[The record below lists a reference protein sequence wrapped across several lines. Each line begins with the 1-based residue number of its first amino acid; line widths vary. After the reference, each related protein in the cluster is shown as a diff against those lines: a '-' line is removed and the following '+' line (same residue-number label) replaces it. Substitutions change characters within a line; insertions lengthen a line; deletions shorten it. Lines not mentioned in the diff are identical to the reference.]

1 MIKISVIYSLYQKL
15 LKQLSD
21 PVAIWPERCAIKK
34 NEKLR
39 EIIAIG
45 TILVQRT
52 SWHNADIALRSL
64 KNNNLLSIKKIAQL
78 DNLTQLTQLIQPA
91 GFYTTK
97 PQRLVTLCKYIY
109 GNFISIANMQ
119 NHSLVK
125 IRTALLNLNG
135 IGSETAD
142 TFCLYVLNKPT
153 FIIDEYTKRFVKKYH
168 LSKSTNPVYLK
179 QLFEKSLP
187 ANYQIYQNY
196 HVLIIADQ
204 KGIEHTRMYS
214 LI

>member
-1 MIKISVIYSLYQKL
+1 
-15 LKQLSD
+15 
-21 PVAIWPERCAIKK
+21 
-34 NEKLR
+34 
-39 EIIAIG
+39 
-45 TILVQRT
+45 
-52 SWHNADIALRSL
+52 
-64 KNNNLLSIKKIAQL
+64 
-78 DNLTQLTQLIQPA
+78 
-91 GFYTTK
+91 
-97 PQRLVTLCKYIY
+97 
-109 GNFISIANMQ
+109 MQ